1 MKKGAQVWL
10 SCKVSAGMFSN
21 ESAVEISQPSGEK
34 LSLYVD
40 NKLIR
45 GNGEHAKLLVY
56 LAESS
61 DTGTTVLLP
70 SDSFQ
75 GSRWARVLKSELE
88 AA

>member
-1 MKKGAQVWL
+1 
-10 SCKVSAGMFSN
+10 MFSN
-21 ESAVEISQPSGEK
+21 ESAVEISLPSGKK

-45 GNGEHAKLLVY
+45 GSGEHAKLLVY
-56 LAESS
+56 VAESS
-61 DTGTTVLLP
+61 DAGTTVLLP

-75 GSRWARVLKSELE
+75 GSRWARVLESALE